1 MSGRGG
7 GKADAVLYLSQTI
20 RLLPRAFCSLGF
32 ALQAFL
38 GAGIEIFQDLRGSV
52 SSPYCYLFFKVPLY
66 FLSLAF

>member
-1 MSGRGG
+1 M
-7 GKADAVLYLSQTI
+7 I